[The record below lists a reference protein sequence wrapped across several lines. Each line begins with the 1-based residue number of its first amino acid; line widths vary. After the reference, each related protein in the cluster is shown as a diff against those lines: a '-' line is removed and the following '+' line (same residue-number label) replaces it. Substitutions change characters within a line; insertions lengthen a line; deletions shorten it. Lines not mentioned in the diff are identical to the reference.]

1 MVLHLFKN
9 LFVGPAEIKILQWNC
24 NGIRSKRES
33 LLEYLEKNRI
43 DVALIQ
49 ETHLNPHHRFDL
61 GCDYVVH
68 RQDRPSHKGGV
79 MSVFHRKYTRV
90 YEMRIR
96 TPDGV
101 EGQSWAMMG
110 SGFKIMLHNWYCPPR
125 SKQSVKQLK
134 KPTLKAII
142 PYMRVKALL
151 VGDFNCKSH
160 WWGYTGSDS
169 LGRSM
174 QDLVVNHDVKFLNQ
188 KKTVTLPAHRT
199 TPDLTLATPDIAD
212 YLKWEVGDRLGS
224 DHRTIIITYSPTSRI
239 SQTRKRRQDKNR
251 IAPCARPKKT
261 LSAIVS
267 LKLKRFVRR
276 LMLVVKPWLVKRK
289 LK

>member
-1 MVLHLFKN
+1 MVLHLLKN
-9 LFVGPAEIKILQWNC
+9 LFIGQVEIRILQWNC
-24 NGIRSKRES
+24 NGIRPKRDR
-33 LLEYLEKNRI
+33 LLEYLDRNMI

-49 ETHLNPHHRFDL
+49 ETHLNPHHKFDL
-61 GCDYVVH
+61 GSDYVVY
-68 RQDRPSHKGGV
+68 RQDRSTHKGGV
-79 MSVFHRKYTRV
+79 MSVFHKKYARV
-90 YEMRIR
+90 YQMRIK
-96 TPDGV
+96 TPDGI

-125 SKQSVKQLK
+125 SRQSDKQGEKRSLR
-134 KPTLKAII
+134 AII
-142 PYMRVKALL
+142 PYMRVKGLL

-169 LGRSM
+169 LGRNM
-174 QDLVVNHDVKFLNQ
+174 QQLVVNHGIKFLNH
-188 KKTVTLPAHRT
+188 KKTTTLPAHGT
-199 TPDLTLATPDIAD
+199 TPDLALATPDIAD
-212 YLKWEVGDRLGS
+212 CMKWKTGDTLGS
-224 DHRTIIITYSPTSRI
+224 DHRTIIITYSPTSKL
-239 SQTRKRRQDKNR
+239 SQRRKRKQDKNR